1 MEERLE
7 RFEKMLEFIQNGYMD
22 TMSRMERLRKEGKT
36 SSVTYKQLM
45 AEKLKLE
52 DMLSIYRLHDLID

>member
-45 AEKLKLE
+45 ANKLRFE